1 MYFESIEELVKNM
14 MEDNPQDRPKC
25 RDILNNYDKWFL
37 PIVKSND
44 FLLNEKP
51 EYESLNTYTLYHLT
65 IL

>member
-25 RDILNNYDKWFL
+25 RDILNNYHKWFL
-37 PIVKSND
+37 PRVKSND

-51 EYESLNTYTLYHLT
+51 KYESLNIYTLYHLT